1 MRKKKNNK
9 DKLYFIG
16 MITCIGIAVICLVV
30 YFSEDN
36 QRKRALQKE
45 GYTIEADDPFYKK
58 VVTGNTLDS
67 YYKNIANN
75 EASSY
80 EEYYVSKETYNFME
94 QKLNYMNGVSTALNI
109 SSDLRNLSI
118 KFTFELSYEDAY
130 LILEGGTNNG
140 YQCETVVN
148 ERVLNTQV
156 YEYCD
161 QVQSEL
167 EAFSKRRAEILAN
180 EKIQEYLQN
189 APSIIDYYE

>member
-16 MITCIGIAVICLVV
+16 MITFIGIAVICLIV
-30 YFSEDN
+30 YFNEDN

-45 GYTIEADDPFYKK
+45 GYTIENDDPFYKK

-67 YYKNIANN
+67 YYKNIANK
-75 EASSY
+75 ETSSY

-109 SSDLRNLSI
+109 SSDLRNLGI
-118 KFTFELSYEDAY
+118 KFTYELSYEDAY
-130 LILEGGTNNG
+130 LILEGGTNTG

-148 ERVLNTQV
+148 ERVSNTQV
-156 YEYCD
+156 HEYCE
-161 QVQSEL
+161 QIQSEL
-167 EAFSKRRAEILAN
+167 ETFSNRRSVILSN
-180 EKIQEYLQN
+180 EKIQEYLQK
-189 APSIIDYYE
+189 APSILEN